1 MVCTSLHLKTSF
13 EIAFKY
19 ATRCVFVLLLVL
31 IGLPPTPSE
40 AKSDFTGRWDLTL
53 LDNGEY
59 ASAWL
64 EIRSGTAEP
73 KTGQLVWIWGG
84 AEPLNDVAITKDI
97 LTFSHLFMGEH
108 LRFTAQLH
116 DATLTG
122 TTTSAHSTVTWVGV
136 RAPSLPKPTASV
148 RGTSLNLLADQNL
161 AGWKLRNGAAPDCW
175 HSRERVLSHDIPC
188 TDLKSDMEFSDFQ
201 LHLEFRTGDEGGSGI
216 FLRGRYEVQIVN
228 DTESQLTPR
237 STGAI
242 FGHIAPSISATK
254 RKDEWQTLDIT
265 LLGRAVTVQLND
277 HIVIANQE
285 IPGIT
290 GGALDSNEGRPGPIM
305 LQGDHG
311 RVSFRNIV
319 ITPLLKE
326 IP

>member
-1 MVCTSLHLKTSF
+1 MVCASLHLKPSF
-13 EIAFKY
+13 GIAFEY
-19 ATRCVFVLLLVL
+19 AARCVFVLLLVL
-31 IGLPPTPSE
+31 IGLPPTPSGAE
-40 AKSDFTGRWDLTL
+40 SDFTGRWNLTL
-53 LDNGEY
+53 LENGEY

-64 EIRSGTAEP
+64 EIRSGTAES

-84 AEPLNDVAITKDI
+84 AEPLNDVVITKDI

-108 LRFTAQLH
+108 LRFTARLH
-116 DATLTG
+116 GATLTG
-122 TTTSAHSTVTWVGV
+122 TTTSVHSTVTWVGV

-175 HSRERVLSHDIPC
+175 HFRERVLFHDTPC
-188 TDLKSDMEFSDFQ
+188 TDLKSDMAFSDFQ
-201 LHLEFRTGDEGGSGI
+201 LHLEFRIEDEGGSGI

-228 DTESQLTPR
+228 ETESRPTPR

-242 FGHIAPSISATK
+242 FGHIAPSISAAK
-254 RKDEWQTLDIT
+254 QKGEWQSLDIT

-277 HIVIANQE
+277 HIVIADQE

-290 GGALDSNEGRPGPIM
+290 GGALDSDERQPGPVM

-326 IP
+326 TP